1 MNSGGQPPALI
12 LASAS
17 PSRAKLLEQA
27 GIDVLIEPASVDE
40 NAVKGAL
47 RDDGSNVDN
56 TVEALAELKALQVT
70 KRHPGA
76 FIIGADQILACGGIW
91 FDKPTSLNNAREQ
104 LLDLQGKTHELI
116 TGACVVRDGERLWH
130 HVEKAR
136 LTMLSFS
143 EAFLDE
149 YLGALGQDACLSVGA
164 YQMEGLGAQ
173 LFARTEGDFFSILGL
188 PLLPLFDFLRN
199 NGMLAR

>member
-1 MNSGGQPPALI
+1 MISRGQRPALI

-17 PSRAKLLEQA
+17 LSRAKLLEHA
-27 GIDVLIEPASVDE
+27 GIDVWREPATVDE
-40 NAVKGAL
+40 DSVKDCL
-47 RDDGSNVDN
+47 RDDGSGVDN
-56 TVEALAELKALQVT
+56 AVEVLAELKALQVT
-70 KRHPGA
+70 KKHPGA
-76 FIIGADQILACGGIW
+76 FIIGADQILACDGVW

-116 TGACVVRDGERLWH
+116 TGACVVCDGERIWH

-149 YLGALGQDACLSVGA
+149 YLGVLGQDACLSVGA
-164 YQMEGLGAQ
+164 YQLEGLGAQ
-173 LFARTEGDFFSILGL
+173 LFSRTEGDFFSILGL
-188 PLLPLFDFLRN
+188 PLLSLFDFLRN
-199 NGMLAR
+199 NGMLS